1 MGTKV
6 QGNTLS
12 NKLFLIILNKYKNRL
27 FRFIIIKKLVLFLKG
42 VKKNRAMG

>member
-12 NKLFLIILNKYKNRL
+12 NKLFLIILNKCKNRL